1 MPERDFNTLASR
13 NNTMN
18 LQAGERI
25 GYRGHTQYN
34 ETYDDQEPSVMDNP
48 QPLTHMTYKQNEL
61 ELNVAGKCHPI
72 EFPKHFSAFQRLKF
86 IFGFYQTFQL
96 SMILIREPWHHL
108 NLVSFFFI

>member
-1 MPERDFNTLASR
+1 MQVELCQLASNVFIANFKLLPSILKTRVQEPPIPERTGFNTLASR

-34 ETYDDQEPSVMDNP
+34 ETYEDQEPSVMDNP

-61 ELNVAGKCHPI
+61 ELNVAGKI
-72 EFPKHFSAFQRLKF
+72 RLSW
-86 IFGFYQTFQL
+86 Q
-96 SMILIREPWHHL
+96 HL
-108 NLVSFFFI
+108 LL

>member
-1 MPERDFNTLASR
+1 MASR

-61 ELNVAGKCHPI
+61 ELNVAGKL
-72 EFPKHFSAFQRLKF
+72 RLKK
-86 IFGFYQTFQL
+86 
-96 SMILIREPWHHL
+96 
-108 NLVSFFFI
+108 